1 MNPQPA
7 IASITAQT
15 NRNLTS
21 LTILLRWR
29 PPSMQAAA
37 RRPSRPDPARPGS
50 HMRYRRDHS
59 KPVLPWSIF
68 ARHVWSTTRPAY
80 ERDETIVADRFTL
93 YSKDREKPPFANRVL
108 RPVGQCD
115 ARPQDR
121 QHGCRRAGS
130 QRRAIRIVGTRSR
143 SRLP

>member
-21 LTILLRWR
+21 LTILLPWR

-59 KPVLPWSIF
+59 KPVLPWSVF
-68 ARHVWSTTRPAY
+68 ARHAWSAARPTC
-80 ERDETIVADRFTL
+80 ERGETVAADPLTL
-93 YSKDREKPPFANRVL
+93 YSTDPETTA
-108 RPVGQCD
+108 
-115 ARPQDR
+115 
-121 QHGCRRAGS
+121 
-130 QRRAIRIVGTRSR
+130 
-143 SRLP
+143 